1 MKKRNDNIVRG
12 GSNIFAD
19 LGYSDPDTHL
29 LKAQLVSRI
38 DEIICDKKLT
48 QTQAADIMGISQ
60 PDVSRLLKG
69 QFRDISVERIMRML
83 TRLGCEVDIVIRR
96 PGRKAGSIIHLQSA

>member
-12 GSNIFAD
+12 GNNIFAD

-48 QTQAADIMGISQ
+48 QTQA
-60 PDVSRLLKG
+60 
-69 QFRDISVERIMRML
+69 
-83 TRLGCEVDIVIRR
+83 
-96 PGRKAGSIIHLQSA
+96 GRYLWELANQMFLDF